1 MDETARPE
9 IIVYGG
15 VDADPVVL
23 NAIEVRVLGSLV
35 EKQVTTP
42 DYYPL
47 TLNALVN
54 ACNQTSSRDPVVSYD
69 EPTVTRA
76 VDSLREKKL
85 AFVFSGAESRVLKY
99 GNKLAERFEL
109 TPAETAALCLLLLR
123 GPQTVGEI
131 RNRSGRL
138 HEFSSLAEVESNLES
153 LALKRPQALVT
164 RLPRQTGLK
173 ESRFAHLLSGT
184 AASPAESASSASIM
198 PPEPDRLE
206 KLENEVATLRQE
218 LAEVRRQFAEF
229 RKQFE

>member
-109 TPAETAALCLLLLR
+109 TPAETGCF
-123 GPQTVGEI
+123 V
-131 RNRSGRL
+131 
-138 HEFSSLAEVESNLES
+138 FSC
-153 LALKRPQALVT
+153 
-164 RLPRQTGLK
+164 
-173 ESRFAHLLSGT
+173 
-184 AASPAESASSASIM
+184 
-198 PPEPDRLE
+198 
-206 KLENEVATLRQE
+206 
-218 LAEVRRQFAEF
+218 
-229 RKQFE
+229 